1 MVVDSEKTA
10 SSRYSQMDAH
20 MSTQRQWQYTQ
31 DLRSFKSS
39 KILAWRR
46 RSGHTVLPL
55 SKKLFAIDTNPLRK
69 GKPVFYHEVVLGI
82 AFLFCLFCIIIL
94 FCYFLFWFGGSL
106 WLFLGLFLFLREEKG
121 RIEVGWVGR
130 IWEKI
135 GEGEG
140 LDQNLL
146 NENVFNK
153 KIN

>member
-1 MVVDSEKTA
+1 MVDSEKTA

-20 MSTQRQWQYTQ
+20 MNTQRQWQHTQ
-31 DLRSFKSS
+31 DLRSFKPS
-39 KILAWRR
+39 KILAWR

-55 SKKLFAIDTNPLRK
+55 TKKLFAIDTNPLRK

-82 AFLFCLFCIIIL
+82 AFFVLFIL
-94 FCYFLFWFGGSL
+94 YYYFIFCYFLFWFGGSL
-106 WLFLGLFLFLREEKG
+106 WLFLGIFLFLREEKE
-121 RIEVGWVGR
+121 RIEDGWVGR

-135 GEGEG
+135 GEGEVF
-140 LDQNLL
+140 DQNLL